1 METTVIILWV
11 YIALLIAGGLM
22 GFIKAKS
29 KASIIASTVF
39 AIPLILV
46 AVEVEVIPETA
57 ADILLAGLK
66 IMFGAKYFRS
76 WKFMPGGMMGIAS
89 LVAFVLRLLLQSP
102 TP

>member
-39 AIPLILV
+39 AIPLIL
-46 AVEVEVIPETA
+46 AAVEVIPATA
-57 ADILLAGLK
+57 ADILLAGLS
-66 IMFGAKYFRS
+66 IMFGAKYIRRR
-76 WKFMPGGMMGIAS
+76 KFMPGGMMSIAS
-89 LVAFVLRLLLQSP
+89 LVAFVLRLLLKSP

>member
-29 KASIIASTVF
+29 KASIIASAVF
-39 AIPLILV
+39 AIPLLL
-46 AVEVEVIPETA
+46 AAVEVIPATA
-57 ADILLAGLK
+57 ADILLAGLT

-76 WKFMPGGMMGIAS
+76 WKS
-89 LVAFVLRLLLQSP
+89 VSYTHLTLP
-102 TP
+102 TKA

>member
-1 METTVIILWV
+1 MSREVEEKILSLGP
-11 YIALLIAGGLM
+11 ILTPSIGPKLE
-22 GFIKAKS
+22 S

-39 AIPLILV
+39 AIPLIL
-46 AVEVEVIPETA
+46 AAVEVIPATA
-57 ADILLAGLK
+57 ADILLAGLT

-89 LVAFVLRLLLQSP
+89 LVAFVMRLLLQSP

>member
-22 GFIKAKS
+22 GFLKAKS

-39 AIPLILV
+39 AIPLILA
-46 AVEVEVIPETA
+46 AVDVIPATA
-57 ADILLAGLK
+57 ADILLAGLT

-76 WKFMPGGMMGIAS
+76 WKFMPGGIMGIAS
-89 LVAFVLRLLLQSP
+89 LVAFVLRLLLQPP

>member
-39 AIPLILV
+39 AIPLILA
-46 AVEVEVIPETA
+46 AVDVIPATA
-57 ADILLAGLK
+57 ADILLAGLT

-76 WKFMPGGMMGIAS
+76 WKFMPSGMMSIAS
-89 LVAFVLRLLLQSP
+89 LVAVVLRLLLQSP

>member
-39 AIPLILV
+39 AIPLIL
-46 AVEVEVIPETA
+46 AAVEVIPATA
-57 ADILLAGLK
+57 ADILLAGLT
-66 IMFGAKYFRS
+66 IMFGAKYIRS

-89 LVAFVLRLLLQSP
+89 LVAFVLRLLLQPP

>member
-39 AIPLILV
+39 AIPLILA
-46 AVEVEVIPETA
+46 AVDVIPTTA
-57 ADILLAGLK
+57 ADILLAGLT

-76 WKFMPGGMMGIAS
+76 WKFLPGGMMGIAS
-89 LVAFVLRLLLQSP
+89 LVAFVLRLLLRSP